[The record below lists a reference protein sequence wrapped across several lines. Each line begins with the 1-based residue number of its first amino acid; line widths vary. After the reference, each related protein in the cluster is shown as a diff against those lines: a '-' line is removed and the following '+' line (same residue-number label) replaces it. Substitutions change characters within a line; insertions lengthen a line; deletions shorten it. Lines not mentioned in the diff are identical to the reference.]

1 MAIIA
6 DSNRV
11 QFFIS
16 KGVQG
21 FSLIEL
27 MVVSMITAVLMLIVV
42 PSYNHYLL
50 QREQHIA
57 KQQGLYLADQ
67 LQRWRARHLTYAGF
81 SVSDALKD
89 RPKTKY
95 SLQLTDATGER
106 ALTDAHA
113 NPQGWRL
120 LIQPKPEFERL
131 KSASYYYLDSWGQR
145 CIFTGTPDLLE
156 IISMQQCVNNW

>member
-1 MAIIA
+1 MTIIVGLK
-6 DSNRV
+6 RRH
-11 QFFIS
+11 FIFS

-27 MVVSMITAVLMLIVV
+27 MVVSMIIAVLMLIVV

-50 QREQHIA
+50 QKEQHAA
-57 KQQGLYLADQ
+57 KQQGLYLANQ

-81 SVSDALKD
+81 SVNNALKD

-95 SLQLTDATGER
+95 SIQLTDATGER
-106 ALTDAHA
+106 SLTDAHA

-120 LIQPKPEFERL
+120 LIQPKPEFEKL
-131 KSASYYYLDSWGQR
+131 KLTSHYYLDSWGQK
-145 CIFTGTPDLLE
+145 CVLVSTSALSAIP
-156 IISMQQCVNNW
+156 SMQQCADNW

>member
-1 MAIIA
+1 MTIIVGL
-6 DSNRV
+6 NKKH
-11 QFFIS
+11 FMLS

-27 MVVSMITAVLMLIVV
+27 IVVSMITAVLMLIVV
-42 PSYNHYLL
+42 PSYTHYLL
-50 QREQHIA
+50 QKEQHIA
-57 KQQGLYLADQ
+57 QQQGLYLANQ

-81 SVSDALKD
+81 SVNDALKD

-95 SLQLTDATGER
+95 SIQLTDATGER

-120 LIQPKPEFERL
+120 LIQPKPEFEKL
-131 KSASYYYLDSWGQR
+131 KLDSHYYLDSWGQK
-145 CIFTGTPDLLE
+145 CVLVGTSALSTIP
-156 IISMQQCVNNW
+156 SMQQCADNW

>member
-6 DSNRV
+6 DPNRGQLV
-11 QFFIS
+11 IS

-21 FSLIEL
+21 FGLIEL

-50 QREQHIA
+50 QREQHIT

-131 KSASYYYLDSWGQR
+131 KSASHYYLDSWGQR
-145 CIFTGTPDLLE
+145 CVFTGTPDLLE
-156 IISMQQCVNNW
+156 IISMEQCVNNW

>member
-6 DSNRV
+6 DPNRGELV
-11 QFFIS
+11 IS

-21 FSLIEL
+21 FGLIEL
-27 MVVSMITAVLMLIVV
+27 MMVSMITTVLMLIVV
-42 PSYNHYLL
+42 PSYNHYLI

-67 LQRWRARHLTYAGF
+67 LQQWRARHLTYAGF

-95 SLQLTDATGER
+95 SLKLTDAIGER

-120 LIQPKPEFERL
+120 LIQPKPEFEKL
-131 KSASYYYLDSWGQR
+131 KLASHYYLDSWGQR
-145 CIFTGTPDLLE
+145 CVFASIPALPE
-156 IISMQQCVNNW
+156 IISMEQCSKSW

>member
-1 MAIIA
+1 MTTIA
-6 DSNRV
+6 GSNRG
-11 QFFIS
+11 QLIIS

-27 MVVSMITAVLMLIVV
+27 MMVSMITAVLMLIAL

-57 KQQGLYLADQ
+57 QQQGLYLGNQ

-81 SVSDALKD
+81 AVSDALKD

-95 SLQLTDATGER
+95 SFQLTDATGER
-106 ALTDAHA
+106 SLTDAHA

-120 LIQPKPEFERL
+120 LIQPKPEFEKL
-131 KSASYYYLDSWGQR
+131 ELASHYYLDSWGQR
-145 CIFTGTPDLLE
+145 CVFASTPDLLE
-156 IISMQQCVNNW
+156 IISMQQCANNW

>member
-6 DSNRV
+6 DSNRGQLV
-11 QFFIS
+11 IS

-95 SLQLTDATGER
+95 FLQLTDATGER
-106 ALTDAHA
+106 ALSDSHA

-120 LIQPKPEFERL
+120 LIQPKPEFEKL
-131 KSASYYYLDSWGQR
+131 KLASHYYLDSWGQR
-145 CIFTGTPDLLE
+145 CVFASTPDLLE
-156 IISMQQCVNNW
+156 IISMQQCANNW

>member
-6 DSNRV
+6 DPNRGELA
-11 QFFIS
+11 IS

-27 MVVSMITAVLMLIVV
+27 MVVSMITAVLMLIAL

-50 QREQHIA
+50 QREQHLA
-57 KQQGLYLADQ
+57 QQQGLYLANQ

-95 SLQLTDATGER
+95 SVQLTDATGER
-106 ALTDAHA
+106 TLIDAQA

-131 KSASYYYLDSWGQR
+131 KSANHYYLDSWGQR
-145 CIFTGTPDLLE
+145 CIFASTPDLLE
-156 IISMQQCVNNW
+156 IISMEQCANNW